1 MCSSD
6 LATGRPRKYEFGP
19 WITPVLRA
27 LAAVRRIR
35 GTWLDPFRH
44 TADRRLEREL
54 LRRYEF
60 TLDRLETELDDSR
73 LDAAVRLARLPH
85 DVRGYGPVKQAAA
98 ERAFAAEA
106 KLWDD
111 FAAAQPRQVAEPVR
125 VGAVAAR
132 G

>member
-1 MCSSD
+1 
-6 LATGRPRKYEFGP
+6 
-19 WITPVLRA
+19 VLRA

-54 LRRYEF
+54 LRHYEV
-60 TLDRLETELDDSR
+60 TLDRIEAEIDDAR
-73 LDAAVRLARLPH
+73 LDAAVRLASLPH

-106 KLWDD
+106 KLWDE
-111 FAAAQPRQVAEPVR
+111 FAAGRARQVAERVR